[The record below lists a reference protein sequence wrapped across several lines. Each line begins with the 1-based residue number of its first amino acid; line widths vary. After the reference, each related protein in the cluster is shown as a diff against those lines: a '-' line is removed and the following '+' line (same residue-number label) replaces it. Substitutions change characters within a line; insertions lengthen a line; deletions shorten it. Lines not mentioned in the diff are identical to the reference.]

1 MLFPFIEEFNVYVSF
16 AHLHQ
21 IDLHATPGCLIAR
34 TRPQPVLPILWLRD
48 SQLYAVSAGI
58 SRPLIILNKAQEKSL
73 VGKILTQR
81 DGSVGTVIISNQEK
95 YNAMTAQM
103 WRDLPAHIAE
113 LDADPAIRVIV
124 LVGDG
129 DRAFV
134 SGADISQFG
143 AQRNDPVGLRR
154 YNEAV
159 DAAYTAPVKAGKP
172 VIAKVRGI
180 CMGGG
185 LGLAA
190 GCDIRIC
197 ADDARFRMPAGRLS
211 LGYDQAGV
219 HRFVSLIGVQNT
231 YDIFFSARIF
241 GADDALRM
249 GFVSRVVPASE
260 LDEAVQTMASAIADN
275 APLTAKA
282 VKMTV
287 NAFLEDPANRHSAA
301 AQAAIDACNAS
312 EDYREGVLAFE
323 QKRKPRFVGR

>member
-1 MLFPFIEEFNVYVSF
+1 LRLSTKVREKLSVADI
-16 AHLHQ
+16 
-21 IDLHATPGCLIAR
+21 I
-34 TRPQPVLPILWLRD
+34 TRRNGP
-48 SQLYAVSAGI
+48 
-58 SRPLIILNKAQEKSL
+58 
-73 VGKILTQR
+73 
-81 DGSVGTVIISNQEK
+81 VGTVVLSNVDK

-113 LDADPAIRVIV
+113 LDADPSIRVIV

-129 DRAFV
+129 DSAFV

-143 AQRNDPVGLRR
+143 AERTDPAAQQR
-154 YNEAV
+154 YNADV
-159 DAAYTAPVKAGKP
+159 HAAYMAPVTAGKP
-172 VIAKVRGI
+172 TIARIRGI

-190 GCDIRIC
+190 ACDIRIC

-211 LGYDQAGV
+211 LGYSQPGV

-241 GADDALRM
+241 DAEEALRM
-249 GFVSRVVPASE
+249 GFVSRVVPAAQLE
-260 LDEAVQTMASAIADN
+260 EAVRTMTSAIADN

-282 VKMTV
+282 LKLTV
-287 NAFLEDPANRHSAA
+287 NAFLENPADRNCAT

-312 EDYREGVLAFE
+312 DDYREGVRAFE
-323 QKRKPRFVGR
+323 QKRKPQFVGR